1 MRVRREF
8 IWKILALLFL
18 FTTMVSCVEDDEMYG
33 QMVEVTETGN
43 ESGESDPPVKDH
55 DHNKQTDNETK
66 INTVYN

>member
-55 DHNKQTDNETK
+55 DQLELKKEFNF
-66 INTVYN
+66 